1 MTRIAIATAADFPN
15 LDEDGDV
22 LLAALRER
30 DADAE
35 PAVWT
40 DSSVDWS
47 SYDLVVVRSTWDYAP
62 RRDEFV
68 AWAHRVG
75 GLTRLANPAAVIEWN
90 TDKTYLRA
98 LAECGLPVV
107 PTDWLVPGDVF
118 VPPVDGEYVVKPAIS
133 AGSQDTNRY
142 VAGDHDE
149 VAKAH
154 VDRLLAAGRT
164 VMVQP
169 YVSAV
174 DTAGETALLFMGGQY
189 SHAIRKGPLL
199 TPAME
204 AFEGHYL
211 EEQIEAREPS
221 DVERLLGE
229 RVLDTL
235 ATVAPVGRDQLTYA
249 RVDLLP
255 GADGE
260 PLLIELELA
269 EPSMFLVESADG
281 GEKAAARF
289 ADAILATATHG

>member
-1 MTRIAIATAADFPN
+1 MTRIAIATAADFPD

-22 LLAALRER
+22 LLAALRDR
-30 DADAE
+30 DADAQ

-68 AWAHRVG
+68 AWAHRVA
-75 GLTRLANPAAVIEWN
+75 GLTRLANPAAAIEWN

-98 LAECGLPVV
+98 LAESGVPVV

-118 VPPVDGEYVVKPAIS
+118 APPVDGEYVVKPAIS

-142 VAGDHDE
+142 EAGTHDE
-149 VAKAH
+149 VAAAH
-154 VDRLLAAGRT
+154 VERLLADGRT

-174 DTAGETALLFMGGQY
+174 DTAGETGLLFMGGNY

-199 TPAME
+199 TPAMA
-204 AFEGHYL
+204 AFEGHFL
-211 EEQIEAREPS
+211 QEQIEAREPS
-221 DVERLLGE
+221 DSERLLGE
-229 RVLDTL
+229 QVLDAL
-235 ATVAPVGRDQLTYA
+235 ATVAPVGRGALTYA

-255 GADGE
+255 GPDGA
-260 PLLIELELA
+260 PVLIELELA

-281 GEKAAARF
+281 GQKAAARF
-289 ADAILATATHG
+289 ADAILATAAHG